1 MRWLRRVTSLPR
13 DDSPSELGFLVMVG
27 RDAELPLRDVFVR
40 FRDLVS
46 ADMDWTDSRKV
57 RFRKRASYVKIATL
71 LLAAVSTVVLGIQAI
86 PSRAEIALPMVALVT
101 VIGGLETFFNWR
113 SRWVLMEEAQYRLNQ
128 IRDEMDYYLVT
139 TPAAE
144 LKKERLH
151 EFFVQQQDVWGDV
164 SRRWVE
170 FRKLERSQ
178 SGDHAVAQT
187 LRTPGA

>member
-1 MRWLRRVTSLPR
+1 
-13 DDSPSELGFLVMVG
+13 
-27 RDAELPLRDVFVR
+27 
-40 FRDLVS
+40 
-46 ADMDWTDSRKV
+46 
-57 RFRKRASYVKIATL
+57 
-71 LLAAVSTVVLGIQAI
+71 VLGIQAI

>member
-1 MRWLRRVTSLPR
+1 MRWPRRETPQRNDLPA
-13 DDSPSELGFLVMVG
+13 ELGFLVMVG
-27 RDAELPLRDVFVR
+27 REAELPLRDIFIR

-46 ADMDWTDSRKV
+46 ADMDWTDSRKA
-57 RFRKRASYVKIATL
+57 RFRKRASYVKVATL
-71 LLAAVSTVVLGIQAI
+71 SLTAASTVVLGIQAI
-86 PSRAEIALPMVALVT
+86 PSRAAVALPMVALVT

-113 SRWVLMEEAQYRLNQ
+113 SRWVLMEEAQYRLNE

-151 EFFVQQQDVWGDV
+151 EFFMQQQDVWGDV

-170 FRKLERSQ
+170 FRKLERSP
-178 SGDHAVAQT
+178 SGDLGVTQT
-187 LRTPGA
+187 LRMPGV